1 MVELNPDR
9 ASSYNNRAQAHRLAG
24 QPDSALKD
32 LDRAIHLSE
41 GKGKAGSNA
50 LCQRGVLLRKEG
62 RDDDAMEDFKMAAKN
77 GSGFAKAMVVEM
89 NPYAAMCNAMLRNV
103 FTALQEG
110 QDTDIIMENNLKN
123 KTG

>member
-1 MVELNPDR
+1 M
-9 ASSYNNRAQAHRLAG
+9 
-24 QPDSALKD
+24 KD

-89 NPYAAMCNAMLRNV
+89 NPYAAMCNAMLKNV
-103 FTALQEG
+103 FTSMAEG
-110 QDTDIIMENNLKN
+110 RNTTEIMEKNLDSKS
-123 KTG
+123 G

>member
-1 MVELNPDR
+1 M
-9 ASSYNNRAQAHRLAG
+9 
-24 QPDSALKD
+24 KD

-77 GSGFAKAMVVEM
+77 GSGFAKTMMVEM

-103 FTALQEG
+103 FAALQEG
-110 QDTDIIMENNLKN
+110 QDTDVIMENNLKN